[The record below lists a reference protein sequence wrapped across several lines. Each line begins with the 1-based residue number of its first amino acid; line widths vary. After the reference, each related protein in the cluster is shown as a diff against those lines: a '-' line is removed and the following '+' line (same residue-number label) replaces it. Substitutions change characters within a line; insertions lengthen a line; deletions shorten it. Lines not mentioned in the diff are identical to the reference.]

1 MNIFT
6 TYEKQAEKPQT
17 QNENN
22 NINELV
28 KNLTGIPQICLSEYF
43 KAAN

>member
-6 TYEKQAEKPQT
+6 TYEKQVEKPQT

-28 KNLTGIPQICLSEYF
+28 KNLTGIPQICISKCF

>member
-6 TYEKQAEKPQT
+6 TFEKQAEKPQT

-28 KNLTGIPQICLSEYF
+28 KNLTGILQICISEYF

>member
-6 TYEKQAEKPQT
+6 TYEKQVEKPQT

-28 KNLTGIPQICLSEYF
+28 KNLTRIPQICISKCF